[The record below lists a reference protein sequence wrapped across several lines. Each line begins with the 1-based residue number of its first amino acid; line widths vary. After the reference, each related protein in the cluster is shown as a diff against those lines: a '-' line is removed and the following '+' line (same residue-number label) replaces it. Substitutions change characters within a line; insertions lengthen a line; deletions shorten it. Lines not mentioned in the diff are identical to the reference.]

1 MQGEMG
7 WLSPTARHSLSII
20 QLWNKLVQLDHA
32 RLPYIVFSWMST
44 TNGGWFRRTTDLF
57 KIYDLHC
64 YIVNKEVIPLSIA
77 INKITLFENNK
88 WNTSMQL
95 KPKLTWLRT
104 YITFKTIYAT
114 EMYVKSLFS
123 KAKRSILCQL
133 RCGVLPLALETGRY
147 TNTPVDQRLCRLC
160 NLNQI
165 EDESH
170 FVCQCTLIKT
180 MRTELYLHISS
191 IYPTNFILLTPNEQ
205 PKVLMSEEFIY
216 LTIDFVEQAWRK
228 RQSVMFN

>member
-20 QLWNKLVQLDHA
+20 QLWNKSVQLDHA

-57 KIYDLHC
+57 KTYDLHC

-95 KPKLTWLRT
+95 KPKLRT

-123 KAKRSILCQL
+123 KAKRFVSIKMWCTTISYRNWQVYKHAS
-133 RCGVLPLALETGRY
+133 RSTIMPPL
-147 TNTPVDQRLCRLC
+147 
-160 NLNQI
+160 
-165 EDESH
+165 
-170 FVCQCTLIKT
+170 
-180 MRTELYLHISS
+180 
-191 IYPTNFILLTPNEQ
+191 
-205 PKVLMSEEFIY
+205 
-216 LTIDFVEQAWRK
+216 
-228 RQSVMFN
+228 